1 MITSINRIKK
11 YVTSSFA
18 KTTLIYTVS
27 SFLNSATPFLLLPI
41 LTRYLSTEEY
51 GIISMFN
58 ATASIFLPFM
68 GMSISSAVLRKLAD
82 KDDEGNHKYVFN
94 ALIVAAIAT
103 VFFTCIVFAS
113 RYYISKWTAINEI
126 YLLYVILFTVA
137 TYLCD
142 LTLVMFQ
149 IRDMP
154 KRYGTFQ
161 NLCTLLNLLL
171 SVLFVVFLKYGLLGR
186 ILGLCISK
194 FIFAIIGILY
204 IVFSYKIKAIISIK
218 YIKDIVV
225 NFGLPLI
232 PTNIKATVLTYTDRL
247 FITNMIS
254 VSETGIYAVGNQFS
268 LPILLLAQAFNLAY
282 VPWLYRK
289 LNEND
294 EQYKYKIV
302 KYTYIYFGS
311 ILLIALMWSFLAKPL
326 MTIISGKAYE
336 FSTTYVFWLSLGYAF
351 TAMHMMVVNYIY
363 YTKKTKLYAVITIV
377 VIFSNIILNYFLIGA
392 NGSVGAAQATLIAN
406 VISFVLTWILASR
419 VWKMPWLSFRKN
431 GGGIK

>member
-1 MITSINRIKK
+1 MITSINRFKK
-11 YVTSSFA
+11 YVTSGFA
-18 KTTLIYTVS
+18 KTTLIYTIS

-58 ATASIFLPFM
+58 ATASVFLPFL
-68 GMSISSAVLRKLAD
+68 GMNISSAVLRKLAD
-82 KDDEGNHKYVFN
+82 NDDEDNHKYVFN
-94 ALIVAAIAT
+94 ALIVAAVST
-103 VFFTCIVFAS
+103 VLFTCVIFVL
-113 RYYISKWTAINEI
+113 RYYICKWTALNGT
-126 YLLYVILFTVA
+126 YLLYVIFFVVA
-137 TYLCD
+137 TYLCE

-149 IRDMP
+149 IQGMP

-171 SVLFVVFLKYGLLGR
+171 SILFVVFLKYGLLGR
-186 ILGLCISK
+186 VLGLCVSK
-194 FIFAIIGILY
+194 CLFAFIGMLY
-204 IVFSYKIKAIISIK
+204 ILCSYKIKATISIK
-218 YIKDIVV
+218 YIGDIVT

-232 PTNIKATVLTYTDRL
+232 PTNIKSTVLTYTDRL

-302 KYTYIYFGS
+302 KFTYMYFGF
-311 ILLIALMWSFLAKPL
+311 ILLIALLWSFLAKPL

-363 YTKKTKLYAVITIV
+363 YTKKTKLYAIITVI
-377 VIFSNIILNYFLIGA
+377 VIFSNIILNYYFVNF
-392 NGSVGAAQATLIAN
+392 NGSIGAAQATLIAN
-406 VISFVLTWILASR
+406 IISFVLTWILASK
-419 VWKMPWLSFRKN
+419 VWKMPWFSFGKR
-431 GGGIK
+431 GGKI